1 MKRGWVEGGPQGGG
15 VPKGGGAGMKRGWVM
30 GGGLGRGRCIG
41 GIFKERGEGECG
53 SQEQER
59 SVERVCVCVP
69 GFVGCVCVC
78 YTLIF

>member
-1 MKRGWVEGGPQGGG
+1 
-15 VPKGGGAGMKRGWVM
+15 M